1 MQKERQREKEREK
14 AIFGGAKPVDTA
26 SREREIEERL
36 RKKEEE
42 FERKLQTEK
51 EGSQKDS
58 RCDVVH
64 LYIYHYHC
72 KARGAV
78 CFPWHTKVR

>member
-1 MQKERQREKEREK
+1 MYMYDRLCLSLQREKQREKEREK

-42 FERKLQTEK
+42 FERKFQK
-51 EGSQKDS
+51 EREGPQRGSRYVKD
-58 RCDVVH
+58 
-64 LYIYHYHC
+64 
-72 KARGAV
+72 
-78 CFPWHTKVR
+78 